1 VAQSGSGR
9 LREAQGDIR
18 QMEAAQKVAQG
29 GSGRFGAAQGDS
41 GRLRAVWG
49 NSEQLR
55 AAWGGS
61 RRLRASPDGCG
72 SSRRLGTVR
81 GGLGQFRAAL
91 GGLVGRL
98 RADEGNSG
106 WLRLVHDG

>member
-1 VAQSGSGR
+1 M
-9 LREAQGDIR
+9 R
-18 QMEAAQKVAQG
+18 QMEAAQRVAQG

-41 GRLRAVWG
+41 GQLRAAWG

-55 AAWGGS
+55 AP
-61 RRLRASPDGCG
+61 PDGCG
-72 SSRRLGTVR
+72 NSRWLGTVR
-81 GGLGQFRAAL
+81 GSLGQFRAAQ